1 MLMLEDVKK
10 ALRISHNA
18 LDDEISDLIQ
28 EARADLIL
36 SGVSSVMTNEESNVD
51 PLIKRAIKTYAKA
64 SFEEDINKSQ
74 KYQRS
79 YDLLKQHLS
88 LSADYQKLV
97 VE

>member
-1 MLMLEDVKK
+1 MLEDVKK
-10 ALRISHNA
+10 ALRITHDVLN
-18 LDDEISDLIQ
+18 DEITDLIE

-36 SGVSSVMTNEESNVD
+36 SGVSSVIAEAETNVD

-64 SFEEDINKSQ
+64 NFEEDKDKSE

-88 LSADYQKLV
+88 LSADYSDVPV
-97 VE
+97 V